1 MEGAG
6 DNGAVALFAFLIRKI
21 PAPVGNRNIPHVNT
35 FRFGSK
41 L

>member
-6 DNGAVALFAFLIRKI
+6 DNGAVALFAFRKRKI
-21 PAPVGNRNIPHVNT
+21 QASVGNRNIPHVNT